1 MIRLDMSEYMERHTV
16 SKLVGS
22 PPGYVGY
29 GEGGIL
35 TEAVRRRP
43 FTVILMDEIEKAHP
57 DVFNML
63 LQIFEDGHLTDS
75 QGRKVSFKNVLIVMT
90 SNIGSQQIA
99 KGGSSRIGF
108 TYHNPDEADGGKYSQ
123 LKELVMDEL
132 KGYFRPE
139 LLNRL
144 DEVVVFRSLEKS
156 QVRAIVDIMLEE
168 TKTRLSAR
176 GLNLEISEAM
186 VKLICDQGY
195 DRSYG
200 ARPLRRAVM
209 SLVEDN
215 LSEAL
220 LQGEFKDGDTALID
234 IDETG
239 NPKVLRYEKPNVC
252 DHGLCLPELKTVSVS
267 SPPS

>member
-1 MIRLDMSEYMERHTV
+1 MSALQEESMIRLDMSEYMERHTV

-29 GEGGIL
+29 GEGGVL

-99 KGGSSRIGF
+99 KGGSSKIGF
-108 TYHNPDEADGGKYSQ
+108 IYYNSDEADGGKYSQ

-156 QVRAIVDIMLEE
+156 QVQSCFILESSLLLVLYEDRVAGRIICCNESIV
-168 TKTRLSAR
+168 
-176 GLNLEISEAM
+176 
-186 VKLICDQGY
+186 
-195 DRSYG
+195 
-200 ARPLRRAVM
+200 
-209 SLVEDN
+209 SLYM
-215 LSEAL
+215 
-220 LQGEFKDGDTALID
+220 T
-234 IDETG
+234 
-239 NPKVLRYEKPNVC
+239 
-252 DHGLCLPELKTVSVS
+252 
-267 SPPS
+267 

>member
-1 MIRLDMSEYMERHTV
+1 MRSLGTGVILIIILVIFCLPFQGAHLIEQAFLALQEESMIRLDMSEYMERHTV

-29 GEGGIL
+29 GEGGVL

-90 SNIGSQQIA
+90 SNVGSQQIA
-99 KGGSSRIGF
+99 KGGSNRIGF
-108 TYHNPDEADGGKYSQ
+108 YYNSDEADGGKYSQ

-156 QVRAIVDIMLEE
+156 QVW
-168 TKTRLSAR
+168 LSSFSYDNFLYLSFQGANSH
-176 GLNLEISEAM
+176 LWKM
-186 VKLICDQGY
+186 VKPSMSACSNRVFQRCL
-195 DRSYG
+195 
-200 ARPLRRAVM
+200 LV
-209 SLVEDN
+209 SLV
-215 LSEAL
+215 
-220 LQGEFKDGDTALID
+220 I
-234 IDETG
+234 
-239 NPKVLRYEKPNVC
+239 
-252 DHGLCLPELKTVSVS
+252 
-267 SPPS
+267 

>member
-29 GEGGIL
+29 GEGGVL

-90 SNIGSQQIA
+90 SNVGSSQIA
-99 KGGSSRIGF
+99 KGGSNRIGF
-108 TYHNPDEADGGKYSQ
+108 YYSDEADGGKYSQ

-156 QVRAIVDIMLEE
+156 QV
-168 TKTRLSAR
+168 
-176 GLNLEISEAM
+176 
-186 VKLICDQGY
+186 
-195 DRSYG
+195 
-200 ARPLRRAVM
+200 
-209 SLVEDN
+209 
-215 LSEAL
+215 
-220 LQGEFKDGDTALID
+220 
-234 IDETG
+234 
-239 NPKVLRYEKPNVC
+239 
-252 DHGLCLPELKTVSVS
+252 
-267 SPPS
+267 